1 MPSKYNFVIIGA
13 GPAGAEA
20 ALLASKNHHA
30 VALIEKD
37 KWGGTC
43 LYEGCIPTKTLLHL
57 TKTGYDGD
65 LRGLFARVFEKVT
78 AISASLK
85 DNLARAG
92 VTLFEGE
99 AKIVDEHTV
108 TVDGVM
114 LMAERIIYAG
124 GSEPIKLPIP
134 GSGLDRIYDSH
145 TVYEMSEVPSQLA
158 IVGGGYIGFE
168 WAEIFYRLG
177 STVTIYEAQPQVLTA
192 LDEDVRRRL
201 LGTLRGK
208 PVSVKT
214 NEAIAAFEPNAGRI
228 SVLTKTAKADYD
240 AVFIAVGRRPSR
252 LATPNGVSKIGD
264 ALGAPLLAHK
274 AGADARRLFD
284 PHEEPSLIP
293 SVIYTTPEV
302 AIVGLSEQ
310 EAKAKPLS
318 YKTYKLPYRANSKAF
333 VTDADEGFVKLIVD
347 DGGQFLLGAAIIGQE
362 AGDIIN
368 VLTLAIQERIPI
380 AKLKRLVFPHPTIG
394 ELIGQALALIEEKN
408 G

>member
-1 MPSKYNFVIIGA
+1 MPNKYNYVIVGA

-20 ALLASKNHHA
+20 AMLAKKNGA
-30 VALIEKD
+30 SVALIEKD

-43 LYEGCIPTKTLLHL
+43 LFEGCIPTKTLLYL
-57 TKTGYDGD
+57 TKKGFDGD

-85 DNLARAG
+85 DNLTRAG

-99 AKIVDEHTV
+99 AKIVDAHTV

-114 LMAERIIYAG
+114 LLAERIIYAG

-134 GSGLDRIYDSH
+134 GSKLDKIFDSH
-145 TVYEMSEVPSQLA
+145 SVYEMNEVPSSLA

-168 WAEIFYRLG
+168 WAEIFFRLG
-177 STVTIYEAQPQVLTA
+177 SSITIYEAQPQVLTA

-201 LGTLRGK
+201 VGTLRGK
-208 PVSVKT
+208 PITIKT
-214 NEAIAAFEPNAGRI
+214 NQAIAAFEPHDGKI
-228 SVLTKTAKADYD
+228 SILTKDSKSDYD

-252 LATPNGVSKIGD
+252 LMTPDDVRKIGD

-274 AGADARRLFD
+274 AGDDARRLFD
-284 PHEEPSLIP
+284 PHDEPSLIP

-302 AIVGLSEQ
+302 AMVGLGEQ
-310 EAKAKPLS
+310 EAKAKAIA

-347 DGGQFLLGAAIIGQE
+347 EHDTYLLGAAIIGQE

-368 VLTLAIQERIPI
+368 VLTLAIQERIPV

-394 ELIGQALALIEEKN
+394 ELIGQALALIQ
-408 G
+408 